1 MLSYRPISNL
11 TTISKVIERLVL
23 DRLGPHLLSSPN
35 FARLQSAY
43 RRGHSTET
51 VNTVYTQPP
60 ICQDHRT
67 GWARHLGVL
76 RHHRP
81 RCVCQPLR
89 VTVRCC
95 RRCLQLAT
103 VLSPRTSAVR
113 ASWRTLVSV
122 RLWRTAG
129 FSARPAAV
137 HYYYWNYH
145 KPLMCYSAGLHEAQP
160 SHARIVFTQWSKN
173 GFFAP
178 QGRHVYVCDTYTYA
192 EFHVYYRGK
201 TVGIQPPK
209 LSKFRILAIN
219 LPLRG
224 DSFGQFLRNSQHLY
238 ASKGSFTIFSL
249 VAFGRQTTKL

>member
-1 MLSYRPISNL
+1 MTNWFFYLINTKMFTNL
-11 TTISKVIERLVL
+11 TIRVLGHSPKYFVQYFVYGIIIKQPAQGLMSLTWLLCWHLWIVIIKSEHMT
-23 DRLGPHLLSSPN
+23 PSCHLLNVSKAS
-35 FARLQSAY
+35 
-43 RRGHSTET
+43 
-51 VNTVYTQPP
+51 
-60 ICQDHRT
+60 I
-67 GWARHLGVL
+67 HLPML
-76 RHHRP
+76 
-81 RCVCQPLR
+81 L
-89 VTVRCC
+89 
-95 RRCLQLAT
+95 
-103 VLSPRTSAVR
+103 
-113 ASWRTLVSV
+113 
-122 RLWRTAG
+122 
-129 FSARPAAV
+129 
-137 HYYYWNYH
+137 YYYRLACR
-145 KPLMCYSAGLHEAQP
+145 KC

-249 VAFGRQTTKL
+249 VAFGGQTTKL